1 MYKFQIQDENTGM
14 IKHINDFVLHTDS
27 TTKKAITLF
36 TNTTTLVTNLENKSW
51 LSFIQLEF
59 YTEDLEIMLAFLGDV
74 REDYKRSPWL
84 VSYME
89 VNLVK

>member
-36 TNTTTLVTNLENKSW
+36 TNTTTLVTNLENKS
-51 LSFIQLEF
+51 
-59 YTEDLEIMLAFLGDV
+59 
-74 REDYKRSPWL
+74 
-84 VSYME
+84 
-89 VNLVK
+89 